1 MKTRNRVLSLLL
13 AVTMLLG
20 LVVTASASTP
30 AENITYKEAV
40 ELMDAL
46 GVTAALG
53 SKSLTAELTY
63 NEGAALINALH
74 VDGRTITPLE
84 TDRALTFEEFFAL
97 TDVLLCTTGW
107 FTGVRHVNAWLNNYL
122 TGFGAEY
129 DALASRV
136 ITGEE
141 ACQVLMNAMDAKV
154 QYDPTWYLKVEFKL
168 THEVSTD
175 PAVTDEWGRPV
186 SRWTKDGVALTNWY
200 PASAAYVGEGDI
212 TTHNLLERLGTFD
225 YGTGNFQNNSWCMFN
240 CVANGGT
247 TWSAPKLH
255 WNHHNNS
262 GCENNWVSPRAGS
275 RMEVYYLGDGYG
287 YIQDANGKVSYRN
300 YYVVY
305 IDEFLARID
314 NQTIQIYSN
323 DETGAIW
330 SWSAPE
336 LPTAN
341 GWYLVNVNIKGVA
354 YAIPVSLAKVNRSSQ
369 NDTEIAGRYESAYN
383 YVFNNFG
390 KFKLSSKCQ
399 LGFTDIIDNTNYY
412 YSHKRVTFFYDSYGN
427 VIGAIDGAVQQPVG
441 SHDHD
446 WSYVYL
452 SEAEHERWCGVC
464 GLYENVAHTNTELR
478 GQVEA
483 TETEP
488 GYTGDLYCLD
498 CDKLIQQ
505 GAAINPHAHAYP
517 DTWLYDE
524 DEHWKQCSFENCNYA
539 ANKGVHT
546 WKDNKCTV
554 CGVNKEEA
562 QNSLL
567 WWLLGGAGLPF
578 EDVPADA
585 WYYSSVLSAYSNGLI
600 DGMNAST
607 FAPDESL
614 TVAQTIKLAASL
626 HKQLNRSSTA
636 LYNGEVNWY
645 DPYVQYAVTNGVI
658 ESSYLSY
665 SAAQMNAPISRQE
678 FVHILHGARAFYPL
692 SNSVA
697 DNAIP
702 DVKLGSSYSSEIYEF
717 YRAGILIGSDAAG
730 TFRPAS
736 TIKRSEAAAILVR
749 MYDSS
754 ARLSIT
760 LG

>member
-30 AENITYKEAV
+30 AESITYKEAV

-53 SKSLTAELTY
+53 SKSLTAGLTY
-63 NEGAALINALH
+63 NEGAAMINALGL
-74 VDGRTITPLE
+74 DGRGITLLE
-84 TDRALTFEEFFAL
+84 TDRALTFEEFFTL
-97 TDVLLCTTGW
+97 TGVLLCDSGW
-107 FTGVRHVNAWLNNYL
+107 FSDAPYLRAWLNNSL

-154 QYDPTWYLKVEFKL
+154 QFGATWYLKNEFNL

-175 PAVTDEWGRPV
+175 PAVTDEWCRPV
-186 SRWTKDGVALTNWY
+186 SRWTKDGVALTDWY
-200 PASAAYVGEGDI
+200 PASAAYAGEGDI
-212 TTHNLLERLGTFD
+212 TTHNLLERLGIFD
-225 YGTGNFQNNSWCMFN
+225 FSFFSSNTWCMFN
-240 CVANGGT
+240 CAANGSGT
-247 TWSAPKLH
+247 TWEAPKLH
-255 WNHHNNS
+255 WNHHDQS

-275 RMEVYYLGDGYG
+275 RMEVYYLGDAYG
-287 YIQDANGKVSYRN
+287 YIQDAGGEVSYRN

-314 NQTIQIYSN
+314 NQNIQIYSN
-323 DETGAIW
+323 EGDQIW

-336 LPTAN
+336 LPSAN
-341 GWYLVNVNIKGVA
+341 GWYLIHLNLNKGA
-354 YAIPVSLAKVNRSSQ
+354 YATALPVGPARVNRSSQ
-369 NDTEIAGRYESAYN
+369 NGMEIANRYYSAYN
-383 YVFNNFG
+383 YVYNNFG
-390 KFKLSSKCQ
+390 KFQLSCKCQ
-399 LGFTDIIDNTNYY
+399 LGFDIINSMDYY
-412 YSHKRVTFFYDSYGN
+412 NSHKRVTFLYDSYGN

-452 SEAEHERWCGVC
+452 SEAEHERWCGSC

-498 CDKLIQQ
+498 CGEMLQQ
-505 GAAINPHAHAYP
+505 GEAINPHAHTYP

-524 DEHWKQCSFENCNYA
+524 DEHWQQCSFENCNYA

-546 WKDNKCTV
+546 WKDNKCSL
-554 CGVNKEEA
+554 CGVSKEEA
-562 QNSLL
+562 QSTLL

-585 WYYSSVLSAYSNGLI
+585 WYYSSVLSAYTSGLI

-658 ESSYLSY
+658 ENSYLSY

-678 FVHILHGARAFYPL
+678 FVHILHGARAFYPI

-754 ARLSIT
+754 ARRSIT

>member
-13 AVTMLLG
+13 AVTMLLS
-20 LVVTASASTP
+20 LAVTASASTST
-30 AENITYKEAV
+30 ENITYKEAV

-46 GVTAALG
+46 GVTDALDG
-53 SKSLTAELTY
+53 KSLTAELTY
-63 NEGAALINALH
+63 NEGAAMINALH
-74 VDGRTITPLE
+74 VDRPTITPLE
-84 TDRALTFEEFFAL
+84 TDRALTFEEFFVFA
-97 TDVLLCTTGW
+97 DVLLCTNGW
-107 FTGVRHVNAWLNNYL
+107 FDGVRYVNAWLNNYL

-129 DALASRV
+129 GVLASRV

-154 QYDPTWYLKVEFKL
+154 QYGDTWYLKVDFDL
-168 THEVSTD
+168 THEFSTD
-175 PAVTDEWGRPV
+175 PANTDEWARPV
-186 SRWTKDGVALTNWY
+186 SRWTRNGEALTGWY
-200 PASAAYVGEGDI
+200 TASAAYVGEGDI
-212 TTHNLLERLGTFD
+212 TTHNLLEHLGVFD
-225 YGTGNFQNNSWCMFN
+225 YGEGNFQNNSWCMFN

-255 WNHHNNS
+255 WSHGS
-262 GCENNWVSPRAGS
+262 GGCENNWVSKRSGS

-287 YIQDANGKVSYRN
+287 YIADADGDVSYRN
-300 YYVVY
+300 YCVVY
-305 IDEFLARID
+305 IDEYLARID
-314 NQTIQIYSN
+314 NQTIQIYPN
-323 DETGAIW
+323 EGGATW

-354 YAIPVSLAKVNRSSQ
+354 YAIPVGLAKVNRSSQ
-369 NDTEIAGRYESAYN
+369 NGMELPSGDGLN
-383 YVFNNFG
+383 YVYNNFG

-399 LGFTDIIDNTNYY
+399 LGYDIIASMEYY
-412 YSHKRVTFFYDSYGN
+412 NSKQRVNFLYDSYGN
-427 VIGAIDGAVQQPVG
+427 VIGAIDGTVQQPVG

-452 SEAEHERWCGVC
+452 SETEHERWCGSC

-483 TETEP
+483 TETES
-488 GYTGDLYCLD
+488 GYTGDRYCLD
-498 CDKLIQQ
+498 CGELIQT
-505 GAAINPHAHAYP
+505 GEEIAPHAHTYS
-517 DTWLYDE
+517 DTWSYDE
-524 DEHWKQCSFENCNYA
+524 NAHWQQCSFENCNHA
-539 ANKGVHT
+539 ANKGAHT
-546 WKDNKCTV
+546 WKDNKCSV
-554 CGVNKEEA
+554 CGVTKEEA
-562 QNSLL
+562 QDSLL
-567 WWLLGGAGLPF
+567 WWLLGDAGLPF

-585 WYYSSVLSAYSNGLI
+585 WYYDAVLSAYSNGLI

-626 HKQLNRSSTA
+626 HKQLNRSGTA
-636 LYNGEVNWY
+636 LYNGETNWY

-658 ESSYLSY
+658 EASYLSY
-665 SAAQMNAPISRQE
+665 SAAQMNAPITRQE
-678 FVHILHGARAFYPL
+678 FVHILHGARAFYPI

-702 DVKLGSSYSSEIYEF
+702 DVKIGNSYSSEIYEF
-717 YRAGILIGSDAAG
+717 YRAGILIGSDEAG
-730 TFRPAS
+730 TFRPTS
-736 TIKRSEAAAILVR
+736 TIKRSEAATILVR

-754 ARLSIT
+754 ARRSIT